1 MQYARPM
8 PMPPGLATR
17 LARDPRHAQIAAV
30 GALVLAGTVFYGFE
44 MPWWRPAA
52 ALAAA
57 LATQWL
63 ACRLVRLPFDWRSP
77 AITALSLT
85 LLLRTAGWE
94 LTALAAA
101 IAVGSKF
108 VLRVGG
114 RHIWNPATLAIAVV
128 TGLFAGAW
136 VSPGQWGTGGLVA
149 VFAAGA
155 GLAVSW
161 RAGRAAVPFLF
172 LGAWAALTFAR
183 AWWLGD
189 PLPLALHQLGSGA
202 LLVFAF
208 FMISDPMTQPWHPGA
223 RALWVVLTACVGFAL
238 QTTWIVT
245 AGPIWGLALTA
256 PLVPVLDRVLPAPR
270 KRWTEPPSEPKGV
283 AA

>member
-1 MQYARPM
+1 MLPRFPNS
-8 PMPPGLATR
+8 
-17 LARDPRHAQIAAV
+17 LARDPRHAQIGAV
-30 GALVLAGTVFYGFE
+30 GSLVLAGTLWYGFE
-44 MPWWRPAA
+44 MPWWRPVT
-52 ALAAA
+52 ALIAA

-63 ACRLVRLPFDWRSP
+63 ACRLIRLPFDWRSP

-85 LLLRTAGWE
+85 LLLRTTGWE

-101 IAVGSKF
+101 LAVASKF
-108 VLRVGG
+108 VLRVRG

-136 VSPGQWGTGGLVA
+136 ISPGQWGTGGLVA

-155 GLAVSW
+155 GLAVTLRS
-161 RAGRAAVPFLF
+161 GRAAVPFLF

-189 PLPLALHQLGSGA
+189 PLAVPVHQLGSGA

-208 FMISDPMTQPWHPGA
+208 FMVSDPMTQPWHPGA
-223 RALWVVLTACVGFAL
+223 RAIWVVLTACVGFWL
-238 QTTWIVT
+238 QTSWIVT

-256 PLVPVLDRVLPAPR
+256 PLVPVLDRILPAPR
-270 KRWTEPPSEPKGV
+270 KRWVEPPPEPKG
-283 AA
+283 AAA

>member
-1 MQYARPM
+1 
-8 PMPPGLATR
+8 MPPGALCH

-30 GALVLAGTVFYGFE
+30 GTLVLAGTIAYGFE
-44 MPWWRPAA
+44 MPWWRPAT

-63 ACRLVRLPFDWRSP
+63 ACRLIGLGFDWRSP
-77 AITALSLT
+77 TITALSLT
-85 LLLRTAGWE
+85 LLLRTTGWE

-101 IAVGSKF
+101 VAIGSKF
-108 VLRVGG
+108 VLRVRG
-114 RHIWNPATLAIAVV
+114 RHVWNPATLAIAVV

-155 GLAVSW
+155 GLAVAGK
-161 RAGRAAVPFLF
+161 AGRAGVPFLF
-172 LGAWAALTFAR
+172 LGTWAALTFAR

-189 PLPLALHQLGSGA
+189 PLAVPLHQLSSGA

-208 FMISDPMTQPWHPGA
+208 FMISDPMTQPWHPAA
-223 RALWVVLTACVGFAL
+223 RALWVILTAGVGFWL
-238 QTTWIVT
+238 QTSWIVT

-256 PLVPVLDRVLPAPR
+256 PLVPVLDRILPAPR
-270 KRWTEPPSEPKGV
+270 KRWVEPPPDPPEPKG
-283 AA
+283 AAA